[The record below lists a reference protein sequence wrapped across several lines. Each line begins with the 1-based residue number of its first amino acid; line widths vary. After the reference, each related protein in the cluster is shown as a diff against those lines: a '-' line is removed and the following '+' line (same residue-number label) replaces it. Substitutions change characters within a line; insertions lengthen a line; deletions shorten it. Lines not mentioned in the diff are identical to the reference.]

1 MRGRTVSDDEGGF
14 TYRPAGGRRR
24 VSMFV
29 AVPVVAGCAALGTI
43 AGVIVPMRSPGG
55 PAVERASQAQT
66 ASRQPAGRMPS
77 AADAE
82 PTAVAIPAPPAAP
95 GSGGVAPV
103 PVKEVVPSPPPR
115 PVPQPVRT
123 ISEEELLVSPPKSPA
138 IETGSVD
145 HRPTPADDARAPVTH
160 SKREASQGEP
170 VPAETSARSEGRA
183 RRMRAKRVRRVY
195 VQQPQPQAAPPSQ
208 AGVMAPP
215 SQNSYTSLVPPQ

>member
-43 AGVIVPMRSPGG
+43 AGVIVPMRSPGET
-55 PAVERASQAQT
+55 AVEKASQAQ
-66 ASRQPAGRMPS
+66 AVSRLPAARMQPAV
-77 AADAE
+77 DAE
-82 PTAVAIPAPPAAP
+82 PKAVAIPAPPAVS
-95 GSGGVAPV
+95 GSGGVAAV
-103 PVKEVVPSPPPR
+103 PVKEVVPSSPPR

-123 ISEEELLVSPPKSPA
+123 ISEEELASPPKSPA

-145 HRPTPADDARAPVTH
+145 HRLTPADNARVPVTH
-160 SKREASQGEP
+160 SKRGASHAEP
-170 VPAETSARSEGRA
+170 VPAEASARSKGHA
-183 RRMRAKRVRRVY
+183 RRMRAKRVRRIH
-195 VQQPQPQAAPPSQ
+195 VQKPQPQAASPSQ